1 MHSCWVNK
9 IKTKEV
15 NPTGEAWVMM
25 TPRIPI
31 ILPEENISQETLKD
45 QKEQHPIKGS

>member
-1 MHSCWVNK
+1 MHSCWANK

-15 NPTGEAWVMM
+15 TPTGEAWVTT

-45 QKEQHPIKGS
+45 QKEQYPIKGS